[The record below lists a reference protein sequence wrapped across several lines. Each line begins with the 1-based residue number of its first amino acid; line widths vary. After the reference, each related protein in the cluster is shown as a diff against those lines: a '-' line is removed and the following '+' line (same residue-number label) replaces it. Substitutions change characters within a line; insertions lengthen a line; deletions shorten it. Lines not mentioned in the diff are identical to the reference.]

1 MRLEGVS
8 TFDSGNWTLR
18 LFFQTETEMAM
29 TSSQIYLHTY
39 ERRIRENGTAS
50 KWVEAKFEVVVNQL
64 PSLTT
69 EADLPILAD
78 VSFQTF
84 LLFWIE
90 NIRHL

>member
-1 MRLEGVS
+1 
-8 TFDSGNWTLR
+8 
-18 LFFQTETEMAM
+18 MAM

-84 LLFWIE
+84 LILWIQ
-90 NIRHL
+90 NICHLLYWIQDIHYL